1 MNRLS
6 RRSVLKAGAVSIALP
21 LLDAMLPRGLRADTR
36 AAAAAPNRMVL
47 IHRPLGTYHPHLVP
61 EKAGPDYV
69 ATRYLKQLEAHRK
82 HLTLFSGVAHKG
94 YPNSHHTESALFTGV
109 APEGLARSDDIHN
122 TVSLDQVVAEK
133 IGGETRVASLTLNTA
148 NCASLSWNRK
158 GVPVPWERS
167 KGNLFK
173 RLFIDGTP
181 AEIARELK
189 RLEHGRSILDGTR
202 DQLKLLSK
210 DLGAGDRERL
220 EVLAGS
226 IREAERM
233 LKQDEAWAS
242 KPKPVVD
249 VKAKDFEQAEHW
261 MASQKQW
268 YSLIHLAL
276 QTDSTRT
283 IVLGLGEQGQ
293 QNIPDLLIGHHDASH
308 HGKDPAKIEQFAR
321 YEEKEYGLFAGFLD
335 KLVATQ
341 ETGGSLLDRTQ
352 VMIASSLGDA
362 SAHASDNLPVF
373 LAGGGFKH
381 QGHVAFDKKDN
392 YPLSN
397 VFVRMLQQ
405 MGVET
410 DKFGSATGVLSEL
423 G

>member
-21 LLDAMLPRGLRADTR
+21 LLDAMLPRGLRADTQ
-36 AAAAAPNRMVL
+36 AAAQAPKRMVL

-69 ATRYLKQLEAHRK
+69 ATRYLKQLENHRK
-82 HLTLFSGVAHKG
+82 HLTLLSGVAHKG

-109 APEGLARSDDIHN
+109 APEGLARADDIHN
-122 TVSLDQVVAEK
+122 TVSLDQVAAEK
-133 IGGETRVASLTLNTA
+133 IGAETRVASLTLNTA

-167 KGNLFK
+167 KSNLFK

-181 AEIARELK
+181 AEIAREMK

-202 DQLKLLSK
+202 DQLKSLSK

-220 EVLAGS
+220 ETLAGS
-226 IREAERM
+226 IREAEMM

-249 VKAKDFEQAEHW
+249 AKQKDFDQAEHW

-268 YSLIHLAL
+268 YALIHLAL

-321 YEEKEYGLFAGFLD
+321 YEEKEYGLFSGFLD
-335 KLVATQ
+335 KLVASQ
-341 ETGGSLLDRTQ
+341 ETGGTLLDRTQ

-373 LAGGGFKH
+373 LAGGGLKH

-405 MGVET
+405 IGVET
-410 DKFGSATGVLSEL
+410 DKFGSSTGVLSEL

>member
-1 MNRLS
+1 MNRLT

-21 LLDAMLPRGLRADTR
+21 LFDAMLPRGLRADTR
-36 AAAAAPNRMVL
+36 AAAAAPKRMVL

-69 ATRYLKQLEAHRK
+69 ATRYLKQLDAHRK

-226 IREAERM
+226 IREAEKM

-335 KLVATQ
+335 KLVGTQ
-341 ETGGSLLDRTQ
+341 ESGGTLLDRTQ